1 MEDLADN
8 QASSPGRGGGDCGE
22 QLIFERSQFM
32 ANERTY
38 PALPCRELDEAISFY
53 ESLGFKKTYRQ
64 TRPNPYAVVALEEIQ
79 IHLFGMEGFDPAQS
93 YGTVIIAVPD
103 PDSLYHD
110 FAAGLRNVYGKL
122 PVAGIPR
129 ILRPRKRYGTVRGFT
144 VVDPGG
150 NWLRIYKLGDSEQE
164 DSAEKAEGLAQI
176 INVAA
181 RLGDAHGD
189 EALALKTL
197 ENGLTRFANAESSDL
212 AKALLYRAE
221 LAVRTKDYELAR
233 SSLKAAESLEL
244 TDEERAALEEE
255 FAHVTELV
263 RKE

>member
-1 MEDLADN
+1 
-8 QASSPGRGGGDCGE
+8 
-22 QLIFERSQFM
+22 M

-38 PALPCRELDEAISFY
+38 PALPCTDIDEAISFY
-53 ESLGFKKTYRQ
+53 ESLGFRKTYRQ
-64 TRPNPYAVVALEEIQ
+64 VRPNPYAVVALEDIQ

-103 PDSLYHD
+103 PDRLYQD
-110 FAAGLRNVYGKL
+110 FAAGLRKAYGKL

-129 ILRPRKRYGTVRGFT
+129 ILRPRKKYGTVRGFS
-144 VVDPGG
+144 VVDVGG
-150 NWLRIYKLGDSEQE
+150 NWLRIYKLGETEEE

-176 INVAA
+176 IYVAA

-197 ENGLTRFANAESSDL
+197 ENGLARFANARAVEL
-212 AKALLYRAE
+212 ARAYLYRAE
-221 LAVRTKDYELAR
+221 LAVRTNDDELAR
-233 SSLKAAESLEL
+233 ASLRAAKSLEL
-244 TDEERAALEEE
+244 TQEERTALEEE

-263 RKE
+263 DRE

>member
-1 MEDLADN
+1 
-8 QASSPGRGGGDCGE
+8 
-22 QLIFERSQFM
+22 M

-38 PALPCRELDEAISFY
+38 PCLPCGDIDESLAFY

-64 TRPNPYAVVALEEIQ
+64 VRPNPYAVVALEDIQ
-79 IHLFGMEGFDPAQS
+79 IHLFGIEGFNPAES
-93 YGTVIIAVPD
+93 YGSVIVAVPD

-110 FAAGLRNVYGKL
+110 FAAGLRKTYGKL

-129 ILRPRKRYGTVRGFT
+129 ILRPRKKYGTVRGFS

-150 NWLRIYKLGDSEQE
+150 NWLRIYTLGESEQE

-176 INVAA
+176 IYVAA

-197 ENGLTRFANAESSDL
+197 ESGLARFGEAAGAIEL
-212 AKALLYRAE
+212 ARAYLYRAE
-221 LAVRTKDYELAR
+221 LAVRTNNLELAQL
-233 SSLKAAESLEL
+233 SLIAAKSLEL
-244 TDEERAALEEE
+244 TDDEKAALIDE
-255 FAHVTELV
+255 FAHVSELV
-263 RKE
+263 HQ

>member
-1 MEDLADN
+1 
-8 QASSPGRGGGDCGE
+8 
-22 QLIFERSQFM
+22 M

-38 PALPCRELDEAISFY
+38 PALPCTDIDEAISFY
-53 ESLGFKKTYRQ
+53 ESLGFRKTYRQ
-64 TRPNPYAVVALEEIQ
+64 VRPNPYAVVALEDIQ

-103 PDSLYHD
+103 PDRLYQD
-110 FAAGLRNVYGKL
+110 FAAGLRKAYGKL

-129 ILRPRKRYGTVRGFT
+129 ILRPRKKYGTVRGFS
-144 VVDPGG
+144 VVDVGG
-150 NWLRIYKLGDSEQE
+150 NWLRIYKLGETEEE

-176 INVAA
+176 IYVAA

-197 ENGLTRFANAESSDL
+197 ENGLARFADARAIEL
-212 AKALLYRAE
+212 ARAYLYRAE
-221 LAVRTKDYELAR
+221 LAVRTNDDELAR
-233 SSLKAAESLEL
+233 ASLRAAKSLEL
-244 TDEERAALEEE
+244 TEEERTALAEE

-263 RKE
+263 DRE